1 MKTISGVSVGNYT
14 YSMARTALTE
24 GRRVFVAVPEGD
36 GECANCGGGGII
48 VLTTTSQYPTKSLV
62 GNITCIDD
70 QWFGGVEN
78 TSYPCPI
85 CMETPDMS
93 VLFQDSGLSMDE
105 SYWELAYIEGMAGKE
120 NALTEARNLLSGT
133 PRPTGLY
140 TFFGDYG
147 TGKTGIL
154 KSVTSAFI
162 KAYVKARYV
171 RANDFLTEV
180 KASFTDD
187 SISEESIIATYSRYQ
202 FLAIDEVDRIS
213 NTEWARATT
222 FTLLDQRYNARNFT
236 ATAMATNKFPDKMG
250 GDWGYLMSRMLDGV
264 RVPVGGETLRGVT

>member
-1 MKTISGVSVGNYT
+1 MKTISGTSVGNYT
-14 YSMARTALTE
+14 YSIAKTAIE
-24 GRRVFVAVPEGD
+24 QGKRVYVAVPEGD
-36 GECANCGGGGII
+36 GDCANCGGGGIV
-48 VLTTTSQYPTKSLV
+48 VLTTTPKYPTKSLN
-62 GNITCIDD
+62 GNITSIDD
-70 QWFGGVEN
+70 QWFSNVEN

-85 CMETPDMS
+85 CMETPDIS
-93 VLFQDSGLSMDE
+93 VLFEDSGLSFDE
-105 SYWELAYIEGMAGKE
+105 SYWELSYIEDMAGKE

-147 TGKTGIL
+147 AGKTGIL

-187 SISEESIIATYSRYQ
+187 TTSEESVIAAYSRYQ

-213 NTEWARATT
+213 NTDWARATT
-222 FTLLDQRYNARNFT
+222 FALLDQRYNARNFM

-264 RVPVGGETLRGVT
+264 RVPVGGESLRGAT